1 MPILCH
7 WIAQIKNFAAFE
19 TSVSASWNGYLLYK
33 LYLVWL
39 LVFYIWCLFE
49 CYISIVSHVFR
60 IMRCLVFCLR
70 VVEETAISGWLSYLI
85 LFLCL
90 IVYRPKFIF
99 AKVIMI
105 TWANVSFLSI
115 NCTVDG
121 ELLIRLSMWYTMWL
135 LIT

>member
-1 MPILCH
+1 MPILCR

>member
-1 MPILCH
+1 MPILCR

-70 VVEETAISGWLSYLI
+70 VIEETAMSGWLRYLI

>member
-70 VVEETAISGWLSYLI
+70 VVEETAMSGWLRYLI

>member
-1 MPILCH
+1 MPILCR

-70 VVEETAISGWLSYLI
+70 VVEETAMSGWLRYLI